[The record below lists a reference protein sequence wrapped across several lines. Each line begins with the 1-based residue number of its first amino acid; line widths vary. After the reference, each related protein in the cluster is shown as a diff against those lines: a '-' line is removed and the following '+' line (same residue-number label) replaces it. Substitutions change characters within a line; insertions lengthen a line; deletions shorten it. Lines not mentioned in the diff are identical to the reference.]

1 MIKLDQQ
8 KTKSLVALHGWSA
21 IGLGLLLYA
30 VVITGTVAVFAEEI
44 LHWSLGA
51 KNNHVSIFEA
61 DLDKAIATLAPQVDA
76 KYHDDI
82 DVGETARGNVRI
94 FFHTHALNPK
104 GDMDSLGVE
113 FTLAPDSLSVLSK
126 REGFSSDLF
135 WSDGDRAL
143 SRFLVSIHTELHLPR
158 PWGLLLTGILG
169 FAMLVAAVSGFMMH
183 RHLIADAFVV
193 RRNSS
198 AILKQRDLHTVAGT
212 WGLPFAFIL
221 AVTGS
226 FFSFAGAFGVP
237 AMAMVAFSGD
247 QEALIRTL
255 VGEPE
260 TQSTEVRPTAS
271 INHIVQRA
279 YEKVNALPQSLT
291 LSHYNRGD
299 AKVLLSLPP
308 AESDLEPITL
318 EYSGVSGEFIRQK
331 PSLGTTL
338 SMGSVAFAVIVP
350 LHFGNFAGLLSKFVW
365 GALGFASCYVI
376 VSGFSLWLRR
386 REENSRW
393 KIFERIAIIIIWGLP
408 IAMLASAM
416 GYFVGVMNNTPNVLV
431 SGMFLA
437 SAAVVI
443 CGSVIPRNMAA
454 LKRYLLWV
462 IAVLCVLLPIVRLF
476 AGGVGWLNAIM
487 QGDAIVVMVDILLV
501 CLAVFTGLHARN
513 ETKILNSLQQ
523 LPELQGA
530 KAE

>member
-1 MIKLDQQ
+1 
-8 KTKSLVALHGWSA
+8 
-21 IGLGLLLYA
+21 
-30 VVITGTVAVFAEEI
+30 
-44 LHWSLGA
+44 
-51 KNNHVSIFEA
+51 
-61 DLDKAIATLAPQVDA
+61 
-76 KYHDDI
+76 
-82 DVGETARGNVRI
+82 
-94 FFHTHALNPK
+94 
-104 GDMDSLGVE
+104 
-113 FTLAPDSLSVLSK
+113 
-126 REGFSSDLF
+126 
-135 WSDGDRAL
+135 
-143 SRFLVSIHTELHLPR
+143 
-158 PWGLLLTGILG
+158 
-169 FAMLVAAVSGFMMH
+169 
-183 RHLIADAFVV
+183 
-193 RRNSS
+193 
-198 AILKQRDLHTVAGT
+198 
-212 WGLPFAFIL
+212 
-221 AVTGS
+221 
-226 FFSFAGAFGVP
+226 
-237 AMAMVAFSGD
+237 
-247 QEALIRTL
+247 
-255 VGEPE
+255 
-260 TQSTEVRPTAS
+260 
-271 INHIVQRA
+271 
-279 YEKVNALPQSLT
+279 
-291 LSHYNRGD
+291 
-299 AKVLLSLPP
+299 LLSLPP

-386 REENSRW
+386 RKENSRW

-437 SAAVVI
+437 SAAAVI
-443 CGSVIPRNMAA
+443 CGCVIPRNLAA

-462 IAVLCVLLPIVRLF
+462 IAVLCLLLPIVRLF

-513 ETKILNSLQQ
+513 ETKTLHSLQQ

-530 KAE
+530 KTE